1 MNNDYVVKKVYQ
13 SFLLVSILTALAVT
27 AGMLID
33 NIVVGHFLGTN
44 ALAAMGIV
52 GPISSIFSMVGT
64 ISSTG
69 GTARAAQAVGGGDTD
84 RLNRIFSAGIT
95 YTLIV
100 GGTLTV
106 IGVMFAPQIA
116 VALGA
121 RDELVEPAVDYL
133 RGYFLGAV
141 PTIMLPT
148 LTGFVKIDGSAKM
161 PLISMGV
168 MSAMDIILDLMMA
181 LVFHQGMFGMAL
193 ATTISYFLAVA
204 IALTHFMKKNRAL
217 HFTLPKRIITELKAI
232 TASGAPT
239 AINQACVTFET
250 AIFNNLLIAFVGAG
264 AVAALNVRKQAY
276 YIIGAVTMG
285 VCQALL
291 PVAGMF
297 FGEEDPIALKSAV
310 RTTFK
315 IGMLLSGIAAVALLI
330 IAPLF
335 ARLLGVADPDTLGMA
350 TAAVRVFAVSMPVQL
365 FNMVWMNFY
374 QSTKKSGMA
383 TMICILESFVYAV
396 LAALALVRPFGSNGV
411 WFAFLIGEVLTAITL
426 YIFVLCRSK
435 KVLPGL
441 SDFMMLGKDFGAQGK
456 QRWDVSI
463 GNDIDE
469 VLTLS
474 EKITNSTQVTDI
486 DFHTLNVLGLSIEE
500 MAGNIV
506 RHAFSPGKKKWFDI
520 MILNKDNSIIVRM
533 RDNGREFDPVRY
545 IHENPDENDEK
556 LGIYLISHLANKIEY
571 RRALGLNNTII
582 GIDKNKFDK

>member
-44 ALAAMGIV
+44 ALGAMGIV
-52 GPISSIFSMVGT
+52 GPISLIFSTVGN
-64 ISSTG
+64 ISSSG
-69 GTARAAQAVGGGDTD
+69 GTAQAAQAVGSGDTK
-84 RLNRIFSAGIT
+84 RLNRVFSVGIT
-95 YTLIV
+95 YTIIV
-100 GGTLTV
+100 GGILTV

-121 RDELVEPAVDYL
+121 RDELVEPTVEYL

-168 MSAMDIILDLMMA
+168 MSAMDIILDLMMV

-204 IALTHFMKKNRAL
+204 VALTHFTKKNRAL
-217 HFTLPKRIITELKAI
+217 RFTVPGRLITELKAI

-239 AINQACVTFET
+239 AISRICVTFET
-250 AIFNNLLIAFVGAG
+250 AIFNNLLVTVVGVGA
-264 AVAALNVRKQAY
+264 VTALNVRTQAFN
-276 YIIGAVTMG
+276 IIGAVTMG
-285 VCQALL
+285 VGQALL

-297 FGEEDPIALKSAV
+297 FGEEDPVALKNTV
-310 RTTFK
+310 RTTLK
-315 IGMLLSGIAAVALLI
+315 TGILLSGIAAAVLLI

-335 ARLLGVADPDTLGMA
+335 ARLLGVEDPQTLDMA
-350 TAAVRVFAVSMPVQL
+350 AAAVRVFAVSMPVQL
-365 FNMVWMNFY
+365 FNLVWMNFY
-374 QSTKKSGMA
+374 QSTKKSSMA
-383 TMICILESFVYAV
+383 AMICILESFVYAV
-396 LAALALVRPFGSNGV
+396 LAALVLVRPFGSNGV

-426 YIFVLCRSK
+426 YIIVLCQSK
-435 KVLPGL
+435 KILPAL
-441 SDFMMLGKDFGAQGK
+441 SDFMMLGKDFGTQGK
-456 QRWDVSI
+456 PRWDVSI

-474 EKITNSTQVTDI
+474 EKITNSAPVTAI
-486 DFHTLNVLGLSIEE
+486 DFHALNVLGLSIEE

-506 RHAFSPGKKKWFDI
+506 RHAFSPGEKRWFDI
-520 MILNKDNSIIVRM
+520 MILNKDHAIIVRM

-545 IHENPDENDEK
+545 IHENPAENNEK
-556 LGIYLISHLANKIEY
+556 LGIYLTSHLANTIEY

-582 GIDKNKFDK
+582 VIDKNKFDK